1 MNIDELKDAWG
12 QDEPKGMSLPVST
25 ETLGK
30 TTSVVG
36 SIRKKMKAEF
46 IALLIV
52 YAILIGFLFSGYQSS
67 IFTDMIKILLF
78 AILLL
83 NGFYYSK
90 FYVFYKAIG
99 RYDLNIKSSLGK
111 IVYELELNAEI
122 YKTYSFSAMPLSV
135 LTAGAFIVGKLK
147 LVHMPDVFTHG
158 NTIPGNIMLWI
169 CSTILVSYMIT
180 YFLISLSVRLT
191 YGKYIDALKQVM
203 NDLGEDA

>member
-25 ETLGK
+25 EVLGK

-46 IALLIV
+46 IALVLV
-52 YAILIGFLFSGYQSS
+52 YAIIIGFLFSGDQSS
-67 IFTDMIKILLF
+67 FFIDMIKILLF
-78 AILLL
+78 SILLL
-83 NGFYYSK
+83 NGFYYSR

-99 RYDLNIKSSLGK
+99 RYDLNIKSSLRK

-122 YKTYSFSAMPLSV
+122 YKTYSFSAMPLSM
-135 LTAGAFIVGKLK
+135 LTAGAFIASKLD
-147 LVHMPDVFTHG
+147 VIHMNNVFAHG
-158 NTIPGNIMLWI
+158 SNMSAHIMLWV
-169 CSTILVSYMIT
+169 CSTILVSYIIT
-180 YFLISLSVRLT
+180 YFLIGLSVRLT

-203 NDLGEDA
+203 NDLGEED